1 MGEVIKFPEK
11 KKWILSF
18 IIPDEI
24 SMEGSSKDIHWTFEN
39 NFGTAE
45 VMARSIPEAKKKI
58 LDCIEID
65 SWCCLLYTSPSP
77 RDRTRSRMPSCA

>member
-24 SMEGSSKDIHWTFEN
+24 SMEGSSKDIQ
-39 NFGTAE
+39 
-45 VMARSIPEAKKKI
+45 
-58 LDCIEID
+58 
-65 SWCCLLYTSPSP
+65 
-77 RDRTRSRMPSCA
+77 

>member
-39 NFGTAE
+39 NLVQLKLWLVLFQKQ
-45 VMARSIPEAKKKI
+45 RKK
-58 LDCIEID
+58 
-65 SWCCLLYTSPSP
+65 YTY
-77 RDRTRSRMPSCA
+77 R